1 MAAGTAYVVCAT
13 HGCNGWLWAN
23 RLGKTHY
30 CRCGKEW
37 QQSLVANGMSY
48 TYATASS
55 ETSAESW
62 AQQTGGWHP
71 QGWHAQG
78 WSAHWQGKAGGS
90 GRPKGPPP
98 PPAPPLPVLEA
109 AKALAAAAAASARG
123 RQEDSDALM
132 ACAGDEYTV
141 DQWKH
146 LVAAMLR
153 QHWPAMPAALRDTL
167 LPVLHTEPPEPT
179 ALEEA
184 KKVWKDFKEATAK
197 QRSLSSRKLALQVKA
212 DKAKE
217 TWQQLVKDCQ
227 ALQQELDDHQ
237 KVVEEIGKQY
247 EEKVIRAN
255 LLEPPVPDWASAE
268 VVGQRVAEATDQE
281 RQRAQSQIQ
290 AMQAELQQQVAG
302 LKATVESMQQQQ
314 IEKDAKISE
323 WLQAAGEQVP
333 EAHRSELEKLLSGE
347 DSKRRRVA
355 GEGGDP
361 SAVPQQG

>member
-1 MAAGTAYVVCAT
+1 MRWQLALHMWFVQLMAVTAGYGLIAWERHITADAGRSGNRVLWPTACLTHMRQPVVKPAQS
-13 HGCNGWLWAN
+13 HGRN
-23 RLGKTHY
+23 RQEGGTLRG
-30 CRCGKEW
+30 
-37 QQSLVANGMSY
+37 GM
-48 TYATASS
+48 
-55 ETSAESW
+55 
-62 AQQTGGWHP
+62 
-71 QGWHAQG
+71 
-78 WSAHWQGKAGGS
+78 
-90 GRPKGPPP
+90 PKGGQLIGKVRQEVAEGRRVHHLHP
-98 PPAPPLPVLEA
+98 EA

-141 DQWKH
+141 EQWKH

-179 ALEEA
+179 ASEEA

-333 EAHRSELEKLLSGE
+333 EAQRSELEKLLSGE